1 MSLRGRLWFCWAAL
15 VFGLL
20 NIYGPPIESFRIEG
34 DPPTVSTDTLSQRTS
49 FLDKLLIDLRDDS
62 SSRFYYSI
70 AQATLGRAYQ
80 PRYVHPYNV
89 TGDAAQ
95 DLSFADNLVA
105 GDEQTIHT
113 PLRPLRPWRDF
124 LLEYPPGMLA
134 PILLPSLF
142 TSDRN
147 AYLII
152 FSLEMEFF
160 LTLAVYFS
168 VRTADLLGVDGT
180 RALAQAIFLTAAL
193 GVIAIRRYDPCVA
206 FAMSGAIYA
215 LAARRPGFSGAALA
229 LGVAL
234 KGVPLV
240 LAPVFAMWFGASRDW
255 SGLRRAA
262 ASFAVSMG
270 AVTIGYLA
278 FAWPHV
284 FDSFAYHA
292 NRPIQMESIYSAFLM
307 LVRAVSPDVMSIALS
322 YGSYNIIS
330 TYEPLLRN
338 IANIVIVS
346 GIVVAYAWAYRRIST
361 ARDDR
366 ERLIYVIFAGC
377 ACLVAVISL
386 GKVSNSQY
394 LVWLIPIGALGG
406 ALSAGDGRWRLVIAC
421 ALAQAVYPFLYTT
434 IIAGRLIPIDG
445 FIILAR
451 DFSLWRW
458 LFKITNDPIA
468 SSPISVGPSVT
479 ETDYPWRG
487 DREYTSSTPDSQV
500 CSLRGLSIR

>member
-34 DPPTVSTDTLSQRTS
+34 DPPTVSTDTLSQRMS

-89 TGDAAQ
+89 TGDAGQ
-95 DLSFADNLVA
+95 DSRFADSLVA
-105 GDEQTIHT
+105 GDERAIRTL
-113 PLRPLRPWRDF
+113 PPLRPWRDF

-160 LTLAVYFS
+160 LTLAVYCS

-180 RALAQAIFLTAAL
+180 RALSQSIFLTAAL
-193 GVIAIRRYDPCVA
+193 GVIAVRRYDPCVA
-206 FAMSGAIYA
+206 FAISGAIYA
-215 LAARRPGFSGAALA
+215 LVARRPGLSGAALA

-240 LAPVFAMWFGASRDW
+240 LAPVFAMWFCARRDG

-262 ASFAVSMG
+262 ASFAASMG
-270 AVTIGYLA
+270 VVTIGYLA

-284 FDSFAYHA
+284 FDAFAYHA

-307 LVRAVSPDVMSIALS
+307 LVRTVSPNVMSIELS

-330 TYEPLLRN
+330 AYEPLLRN
-338 IANIVIVS
+338 VANIVVVS
-346 GIVVAYAWAYRRIST
+346 GIVAAYAWAYRRIST
-361 ARDDR
+361 AGDDR
-366 ERLIYVIFAGC
+366 ERLIYVIFAAC

-421 ALAQAVYPFLYTT
+421 ASAQVVYPFLYTT

-445 FIILAR
+445 VIILAR

-458 LFKITNDPIA
+458 LFKITNDPLA
-468 SSPISVGPSVT
+468 SSPISVSPSAT
-479 ETDYPWRG
+479 ETDRPGRG
-487 DREYTSSTPDSQV
+487 DRKYA
-500 CSLRGLSIR
+500 SLTLYR

>member
-49 FLDKLLIDLRDDS
+49 FLDRLLIDLRDDY

-80 PRYVHPYNV
+80 PRYIHPYNV
-89 TGDAAQ
+89 TGSVPQ
-95 DLSFADNLVA
+95 DSRFSDSLVA
-105 GDEQTIHT
+105 VDEQIHT

-147 AYLII
+147 TYFII

-168 VRTADLLGVDGT
+168 VRTADLLGVDGS
-180 RALAQAIFLTAAL
+180 RALSQSIFLTAAL
-193 GVIAIRRYDPCVA
+193 GVIAVRRYDPCVA
-206 FAMSGAIYA
+206 FAISGAIYA
-215 LAARRPGFSGAALA
+215 LAARRPGLSGAALA

-240 LAPVFAMWFGASRDW
+240 LAPVFAMWFGARRDW

-262 ASFAVSMG
+262 ASFAVSMA
-270 AVTIGYLA
+270 AVTIAYVV
-278 FAWPHV
+278 FAWPRV
-284 FDSFAYHA
+284 FESFAYHA

-307 LVRAVSPDVMSIALS
+307 LVRKVSPDVMSIELS

-330 TYEPLLRN
+330 AYEPLLRTV
-338 IANIVIVS
+338 ANIVVVA
-346 GIVVAYAWAYRRIST
+346 GILAAYAWAYRRISS
-361 ARDDR
+361 AVDDR

-394 LVWLIPIGALGG
+394 LVWLIPVGALGS
-406 ALSAGDGRWRLVIAC
+406 ALSAGDGRWRLVIAY
-421 ALAQAVYPFLYTT
+421 AVAQAVYPFLYTS
-434 IIAGRLIPIDG
+434 IIAGRLAPIDG
-445 FIILAR
+445 VIILAR
-451 DFSLWRW
+451 DFLLWRW
-458 LFKITNDPIA
+458 TFKIANDPVA
-468 SSPISVGPSVT
+468 GSSPTSVSTPAMERIDPSFVGPTVQT
-479 ETDYPWRG
+479 QVAVRG
-487 DREYTSSTPDSQV
+487 GRARDS
-500 CSLRGLSIR
+500 G

>member
-1 MSLRGRLWFCWAAL
+1 MGLRRRRLWFCWAAL
-15 VFGLL
+15 VFGFL
-20 NIYGPPIESFRIEG
+20 NIYGPPIESFRIES
-34 DPPTVSTDTLSQRTS
+34 DPPTVSIDTLSQRTS
-49 FLDKLLIDLRDDS
+49 ILDKLLIDLRDDY

-80 PRYVHPYNV
+80 LRYVHPYSV
-89 TGDAAQ
+89 TANAAQ
-95 DLSFADNLVA
+95 DSGFAKSSGA
-105 GDEQTIHT
+105 GDDQAIRT

-124 LLEYPPGMLA
+124 LLEYPPGLLA

-147 AYLII
+147 SYFII
-152 FSLEMEFF
+152 FSLEMELF
-160 LTLAVYFS
+160 LTFAVYFS
-168 VRTADLLGVDGT
+168 VRTADLLGVDGSK
-180 RALAQAIFLTAAL
+180 ALSQSIFLTAAL
-193 GVIAIRRYDPCVA
+193 GVIAVRRYDPCVA
-206 FAMSGAIYA
+206 FAISGAIYA
-215 LAARRPGFSGAALA
+215 LAARRPGLSGTALA
-229 LGVAL
+229 FGVAL

-240 LAPVFAMWFGASRDW
+240 LAPVFAVWFGARRDW
-255 SGLRRAA
+255 SGLRWAA

-278 FAWPHV
+278 FAWPRV

-292 NRPIQMESIYSAFLM
+292 NRPIQMESIYGAFLM
-307 LVRAVSPDVMSIALS
+307 LVRAVSPDVMSIKLS

-338 IANIVIVS
+338 AANIVVVS
-346 GIVVAYAWAYRRIST
+346 GIVAAYAWAYRRIRT
-361 ARDDR
+361 AGDDR

-421 ALAQAVYPFLYTT
+421 ALAQVVYPFLYTS
-434 IIAGRLIPIDG
+434 IVAGRLTLADG
-445 FIILAR
+445 VLILAR
-451 DFSLWRW
+451 DFSVWRW
-458 LFKITNDPIA
+458 LFKITTDPMA
-468 SSPISVGPSVT
+468 GSLPTSVT
-479 ETDYPWRG
+479 I
-487 DREYTSSTPDSQV
+487 SSSEANFHGRRDVENASPASDP
-500 CSLRGLSIR
+500 